1 MARTANIVLRAPLA
15 YRSAYALLSKEERCN
30 SNAVKRTVSS
40 VVPNW
45 CELFPRTRF
54 RSPDSSGQPQTGV
67 MVIQITHLLSALL
80 GLLVLYT
87 TAALAQ
93 SPSVRTA
100 ETLRGANTTGYVTE
114 FERRLRAA
122 NFGDTEEQVTLGV
135 MYYHGSG
142 VDRDDVQALKWFRR
156 AAAEGS
162 AAARNNLGLMYLQ
175 GRGVPKDWAEGL
187 RLIKG
192 AAEKGYVPAQGNLG
206 LAYWQGVGIG
216 KNRTEAVHWLRRAA
230 KRGYAPAEFGMG
242 IAYDLGEGVDKN
254 QAAAAKWYRKA
265 AKQGLAAA
273 QSNLGLLY
281 MRGEGV
287 TRNYREAVNLYLQAA
302 EQGDSFAY
310 RNLAYVYSQGLGVP
324 RDHVAACTW
333 LVLAQRS
340 GENVQ
345 GILTRLLASLSPA
358 DRQQALARASEWQR
372 LQTAPSKE
380 LALK

>member
-1 MARTANIVLRAPLA
+1 MARTARIVLRASLALGAA
-15 YRSAYALLSKEERCN
+15 YRTLSFNNNKC
-30 SNAVKRTVSS
+30 TTSS
-40 VVPNW
+40 VISKLFVP
-45 CELFPRTRF
+45 FPRMQVGSAGSFSQLR
-54 RSPDSSGQPQTGV
+54 PDA
-67 MVIQITHLLSALL
+67 MVIQITHLPSVLL
-80 GLLVLYT
+80 FLLVLCIT
-87 TAALAQ
+87 PALAQ
-93 SPSVRTA
+93 SPSRKTA
-100 ETLRGANTTGYVTE
+100 EALGVVNSKAQAAD

-122 NFGDTEEQVTLGV
+122 NFGDTEEQVRVGV
-135 MYYHGSG
+135 MYYYGSG
-142 VDRDDVQALKWFRR
+142 VGHDDVQALKWFRR

-162 AAARNNLGLMYLQ
+162 AAARNNLGLMYLH